1 MSITKKILPYFPLRV
16 FLLPGEDLP
25 LRIFEP
31 RYIQLIEEARED
43 GYTFAIPF
51 VKDDQIQEYGC
62 EVKLQQVV
70 AENPSGRLVVTVEGV
85 SLVRIESFRSQM
97 EDKLY
102 AGGIVNILPDPE
114 LIRDRNLIEMI
125 MSYTEHYDTTFLASK
140 DKSSL
145 NLNDL
150 LSALNLSSDEKYN
163 FITIKNHHQKE
174 LYLRQQ
180 MDFLKLLRK
189 QEQLLDN
196 DFGLN

>member
-1 MSITKKILPYFPLRV
+1 MSITQKILPYFPLSV

-31 RYIQLIEEARED
+31 KYIQLIEEAREE

-51 VKDDQIQEYGC
+51 VKDDQIQDFGC

-70 AENPSGRLVVTVEGV
+70 AENPSGRMVVTIEGV
-85 SLVRIESFRSQM
+85 SLVKIESFTKHM
-97 EDKLY
+97 DDKLY
-102 AGGIVNILPDPE
+102 AGGTVNILPEPDIISDRKLIE
-114 LIRDRNLIEMI
+114 LIT
-125 MSYTEHYDTTFLASK
+125 SYRAHFDDTFLDSK

-150 LSALNLSSDEKYN
+150 LIALNLSSEEKYK
-163 FITIKNHHQKE
+163 FITMEGHHQKE
-174 LYLRQQ
+174 LYLTKQ
-180 MDFLKLLRK
+180 MSFLKLLRK
-189 QEQLLDN
+189 QEQLLGN